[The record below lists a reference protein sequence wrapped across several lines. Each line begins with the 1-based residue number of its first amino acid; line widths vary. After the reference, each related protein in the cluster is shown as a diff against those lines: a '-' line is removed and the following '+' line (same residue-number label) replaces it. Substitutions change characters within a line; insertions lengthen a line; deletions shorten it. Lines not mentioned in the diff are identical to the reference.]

1 MRMPLQRALPTR
13 PPPTSLLTQ
22 LSVIHDCVIRRA
34 TRSEKLRVS
43 SRSTMPWMRSDHSSG
58 SMVGFAMVVSIR

>member
-22 LSVIHDCVIRRA
+22 LSVIHDCVIRRE
-34 TRSEKLRVS
+34 TRSE
-43 SRSTMPWMRSDHSSG
+43 
-58 SMVGFAMVVSIR
+58 